1 MASVPSRL
9 GNLTLVRQVGVGKH
23 CQIWEAAEGAD
34 GLPVAVKVVDP
45 DMAHDAGQRQLLE
58 HEFRVG
64 SSLAHP
70 GLVRIDRFDEAG
82 GLPHLIMELFPHANL
97 KAQVTQGVGM
107 IEPHLKRIAMETAMA
122 LDHMHARGWVHRDVK
137 PDNILAAPDGK
148 VKVIDFAIAGRRPG
162 LVGGLLGG
170 LFGGPPAQGSPSY
183 IAPEQIRGRQV
194 DPRADIYSLGCTFF
208 ELITGE
214 VPYTGTTTNDL
225 LNKHISA
232 PIPTVTASKP
242 AFPSAAAR
250 LIRRMMAKDP
260 AERPAS
266 MQEVIAEIRTF
277 RT

>member
-1 MASVPSRL
+1 MASVPSHL
-9 GNLTLVRQVGVGKH
+9 GPLTLLRRIGVGKH
-23 CQIWEAAEGAD
+23 CQIWEAAAGAD
-34 GLPVAVKVVDP
+34 SLPVAVKVVDP
-45 DMAHDAGQRQLLE
+45 EMAHDAVQRQLLE

-70 GLVRIDRFDEAG
+70 GLVRMERFDDSG
-82 GLPHLIMELFPHANL
+82 GLPHLVMELYPHANL
-97 KAQVTQGVGM
+97 KTQVTQGVGV
-107 IEPHLKRIAMETAMA
+107 IEPNLKRIATETAMA

-148 VKVIDFAIAGRRPG
+148 VKVIDFAIAGRKPG

-194 DPRADIYSLGCTFF
+194 DPRADIYSLGCTFY
-208 ELITGE
+208 ELVTGE
-214 VPYTGTTTNDL
+214 VPYSGVTTNDL
-225 LNKHISA
+225 LNKHVSA
-232 PIPTVTASKP
+232 PIPSVTASRP

-260 AERPAS
+260 GDRPAS
-266 MQEVIAEIRTF
+266 MREVIAEIRTF